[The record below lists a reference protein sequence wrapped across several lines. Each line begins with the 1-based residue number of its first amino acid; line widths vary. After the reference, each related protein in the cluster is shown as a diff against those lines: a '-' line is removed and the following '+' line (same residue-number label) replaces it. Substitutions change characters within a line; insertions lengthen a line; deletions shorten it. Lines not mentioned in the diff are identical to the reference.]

1 MRSALRRQ
9 LAGANALP
17 GKTTLPKVSRRRKG
31 ADNWHTTSY
40 SLPISLLS
48 VFLRDYTFDGIGQR
62 SLDAFPLF
70 SRSQPPFLSTPNTP
84 TRSEEWEIFTDKMGF
99 LNAVVTT
106 IAPIL
111 YVWVELRR
119 I

>member
-9 LAGANALP
+9 LAGANALA
-17 GKTTLPKVSRRRKG
+17 GKTTLLEVSRKG

-40 SLPISLLS
+40 SLPASLLG
-48 VFLRDYTFDGIGQR
+48 VFLWDYTFDEIGRR
-62 SLDAFPLF
+62 SLHTFPL
-70 SRSQPPFLSTPNTP
+70 QPPSAALPLDSKH
-84 TRSEEWEIFTDKMGF
+84 SDEIRRVGDFTDKMGF

-111 YVWVELRR
+111 YVLVELRR